1 MSDWLQQS
9 AQMRDAGRMGEAID
23 ILEQAVAIGEESSAI
38 CKELARLSLTVNEVR
53 AFSNWCHEA
62 MRIDELDSEP
72 HIMIGR
78 VLVDQQRWEEAAE
91 AFGEA
96 LNRSIADPA
105 ERQEVEVL
113 RARAAAEQ
121 KQFRRQNPGF
131 SNI

>member
-23 ILEQAVAIGEESSAI
+23 ILEQAVAIGEESSEI

-62 MRIDELDSEP
+62 MRIDERDSEP

-78 VLVDQQRWEEAAE
+78 VLVEQQRWEEAAE
-91 AFGEA
+91 ALLEA
-96 LNRSIADPA
+96 LSRTIADPA
-105 ERQEVEVL
+105 ERREVEL
-113 RARAAAEQ
+113 MLGRATAEQ
-121 KQFRRQNPGF
+121 SQFRRQNPGF